1 MRPFSLGFL
10 LHINTPFNIRVTI
23 TAVASLRTG
32 TRKDGTTYIQVSRS
46 LRERGISATDIAK
59 LLGASRATVYRYLSA
74 PTTA

>member
-1 MRPFSLGFL
+1 
-10 LHINTPFNIRVTI
+10 LHINTPINIRVTI

-32 TRKDGTTYIQVSRS
+32 IRKDGTTYIQVSRS

-59 LLGASRATVYRYLSA
+59 LLGASCATVYRYLSA